1 MEIKIKENK
10 TTEFGLIPS
19 DWQIKEFQDVMT
31 GFFSGA
37 TPYRG
42 RPEYYKG
49 QINWITSGEL
59 NYNIITDTNEKIT
72 EEAVRNTN
80 LKILP
85 KGTFLFAIT
94 GLEAE
99 GTRGS
104 CAMTGID
111 ATTNQSCM
119 ALFPFE
125 SLDVKYLY
133 HYYVWKGKML
143 ALRYCQGTKQQSY
156 TGKIARKLPII
167 LPPTKSEQTAIA
179 TALSD
184 TDALIENL
192 EKLIAKKRNIKQG
205 VMQEL
210 LTGKKR
216 LAGFSTE
223 WRYSTLSK
231 FVADKKFAI
240 VDGPFG
246 SQMKV
251 QDFVEQGIPIVEM
264 EHLKNKF
271 LEPDK
276 LDRYITHKKFEELI
290 RSSVFPDDII
300 ISKTGSLGYISIVP
314 SSIEKALITSRL
326 AKITLDKKKANI
338 SFVFQCLTRLR
349 EIEYWQRTAQ
359 GGTMLILSIANISHA
374 PIPDISIYEQ
384 KEIADILDTMDN
396 DIERLEQILY
406 KYNMIKHGMMQA
418 LLTGK
423 IRLI

>member
-1 MEIKIKENK
+1 MGLTNKNCEESEVDLMPDGWKTKKLGQLVRKFVNGGTPTTLKKEYW
-10 TTEFGLIPS
+10 TGSIP
-19 DWQIKEFQDVMT
+19 WI
-31 GFFSGA
+31 SGA
-37 TPYRG
+37 DVVGQKVNIIRRFITKDAVENSSTNIIQKGNLLVVSRTGVGKFAIAPFDVAISQDLTGIYTDESTLL
-42 RPEYYKG
+42 PEY
-49 QINWITSGEL
+49 
-59 NYNIITDTNEKIT
+59 
-72 EEAVRNTN
+72 
-80 LKILP
+80 
-85 KGTFLFAIT
+85 LFRY
-94 GLEAE
+94 L
-99 GTRGS
+99 
-104 CAMTGID
+104 D
-111 ATTNQSCM
+111 FNQK
-119 ALFPFE
+119 AL
-125 SLDVKYLY
+125 
-133 HYYVWKGKML
+133 HIQN
-143 ALRYCQGTKQQSY
+143 QGTSIQGITRETLSE
-156 TGKIARKLPII
+156 IRISLPD
-167 LPPTKSEQTAIA
+167 TSEQTAIA

-210 LTGKKR
+210 LTGRKR

-264 EHLKNKF
+264 EHLKIKF

-314 SSIEKALITSRL
+314 NEIEKALITSRL

>member
-1 MEIKIKENK
+1 MEVTDVLYKES
-10 TTEFGLIPS
+10 EIGSIPI
-19 DWQIKEFQDVMT
+19 DWRLVNVGDYIDIN
-31 GFFSGA
+31 
-37 TPYRG
+37 RG
-42 RPEYYKG
+42 GSPRPIQQYITLSLEG
-49 QINWITSGEL
+49 INWIKIGDTSVNSKFIL
-59 NYNIITDTNEKIT
+59 SATEKIIK
-72 EEAVRNTN
+72 EGLQYSRFVKCGDLLLSNSMSFGRPYI
-80 LKILP
+80 LKIDGCIHDGWLV
-85 KGTFLFAIT
+85 LQNYH
-94 GLEAE
+94 EAFD
-99 GTRGS
+99 T
-104 CAMTGID
+104 D
-111 ATTNQSCM
+111 
-119 ALFPFE
+119 
-125 SLDVKYLY
+125 YLY
-133 HYYVWKGKML
+133 YALTSRYVLNQYLQKAAGSSVLNLNKEIVKSVKVL
-143 ALRYCQGTKQQSY
+143 
-156 TGKIARKLPII
+156 

-210 LTGKKR
+210 LTGRKR
-216 LAGFSTE
+216 LEGFSTE

-338 SFVFQCLTRLR
+338 SFVFQCLARLR

-396 DIERLEQILY
+396 DIERLEQILN
-406 KYNMIKHGMMQA
+406 KYNMIKQGMMQA

-423 IRLI
+423 IRLV

>member
-1 MEIKIKENK
+1 MEVTDVQYKESEIGKIPLDWEVRRLSECCKKITDGTHDTPKPVYTGVPFLTAIHVKQNYIDYKNCYFLPKEVHEVIYKRCNPEYGDVLMVNIGAGVA
-10 TTEFGLIPS
+10 TTALIDVDFEFSLKNVALLKPNRNI
-19 DWQIKEFQDVMT
+19 I
-31 GFFSGA
+31 SGA
-37 TPYRG
+37 YLHHYQSYVKQMIADT
-42 RPEYYKG
+42 
-49 QINWITSGEL
+49 ITSGGAQPFL
-59 NYNIITDTNEKIT
+59 S
-72 EEAVRNTN
+72 
-80 LKILP
+80 LKQIGDLQ
-85 KGTFLFAIT
+85 I
-94 GLEAE
+94 
-99 GTRGS
+99 
-104 CAMTGID
+104 
-111 ATTNQSCM
+111 
-119 ALFPFE
+119 AL
-125 SLDVKYLY
+125 
-133 HYYVWKGKML
+133 
-143 ALRYCQGTKQQSY
+143 
-156 TGKIARKLPII
+156 
-167 LPPTKSEQTAIA
+167 PTKSEQTAIA

-210 LTGKKR
+210 LTGRKR
-216 LAGFSTE
+216 LEGFSTE

-338 SFVFQCLTRLR
+338 SFVFQCLARLR

-396 DIERLEQILY
+396 DIERLEQILN
-406 KYNMIKHGMMQA
+406 KYNMIKQGMMQA

-423 IRLI
+423 IRLV

>member
-1 MEIKIKENK
+1 MEVRDIQYKESQI
-10 TTEFGLIPS
+10 GLIPN
-19 DWQIKEFQDVMT
+19 DWTVNKLSALSMDIGDGIHT
-31 GFFSGA
+31 
-37 TPYRG
+37 TPKYVNDS
-42 RPEYYKG
+42 EYYF
-49 QINWITSGEL
+49 INGNNLENGLIKCYDETKCVSNEEYEL
-59 NYNIITDTNEKIT
+59 LKKNLNQRTILMSINGTIGNLAFFNNEKVILGKSAAYINLNDKVDKRFIYFLLQHSSIKNFYENELT
-72 EEAVRNTN
+72 GTTIRNLS
-80 LKILP
+80 LKSIRD
-85 KGTFLFAIT
+85 T
-94 GLEAE
+94 
-99 GTRGS
+99 
-104 CAMTGID
+104 
-111 ATTNQSCM
+111 
-119 ALFPFE
+119 
-125 SLDVKYLY
+125 
-133 HYYVWKGKML
+133 
-143 ALRYCQGTKQQSY
+143 
-156 TGKIARKLPII
+156 PIP

-192 EKLIAKKRNIKQG
+192 KKLIAKKRNIKQG

-210 LTGKKR
+210 LTGRKR